1 MKLKIENLLSLEDY
15 DNQREDIKKDLIEHK
30 KNRTVSIG
38 EHIILL
44 FENYSTIKY
53 QVQEMLRIE
62 KIFNKKEIQEE
73 IDAYNPLI
81 PDGSNFKATM
91 LIMYPDVEERKI
103 MLSKLHDIE
112 NNIYLNC
119 GSKKI
124 VALAD
129 EDLERSTD
137 NKTSAVHFLRF
148 ELDQTDITDF
158 LSNDRVLVGVSHD
171 EYTDE
176 VVLSEATKDSLSKDL
191 NTN

>member
-1 MKLKIENLLSLEDY
+1 
-15 DNQREDIKKDLIEHK
+15 
-30 KNRTVSIG
+30 
-38 EHIILL
+38 
-44 FENYSTIKY
+44 
-53 QVQEMLRIE
+53 MLRIE

-137 NKTSAVHFLRF
+137 KKTSAVHFLRF